1 MQATGYPSREEAT
14 QYRREI
20 EEAVAAAGSDEE
32 PEKGALA
39 WPTGL
44 DRAIL
49 RGLPLTT
56 HTRNC
61 LLRTQLMVGANA
73 LTVSEMR
80 CTRGVGPTTIRN
92 LLLGVDE
99 FLQNYVETFEGR
111 PEPADVAAW
120 RLKHALER
128 LTPTEWAIVEQRMLR
143 RPPVEFYTM
152 SVELGMST
160 ARIRTRLTDAK
171 WAIQI
176 ALAHERRSIAER
188 LRSELGPCP
197 AERDLKDRIDG
208 WLDELL
214 PHDGDWERT
223 RRVFRHALL
232 EEIDLQGRNVE
243 DEQEGHAAW

>member
-1 MQATGYPSREEAT
+1 MKATVYPSREEAT

-20 EEAVAAAGSDEE
+20 EETVAAVRSGEE
-32 PEKGALA
+32 PTTDALT
-39 WPTGL
+39 WPAGL
-44 DRAIL
+44 DRTIL

-61 LLRTQLMVGANA
+61 LVRTRLMEGTNA
-73 LTVSEMR
+73 LTVAEMGR
-80 CTRGVGPTTIRN
+80 TPEVGPTTVRN

-99 FLQNYVETFEGR
+99 FLRDYVETFEGR

-120 RLKHALER
+120 RLRRALER
-128 LTPTEWAIVEQRMLR
+128 LTSTEWAIVEQRMLR

-232 EEIDLQGRNVE
+232 EEMRLQATTRQG
-243 DEQEGHAAW
+243 